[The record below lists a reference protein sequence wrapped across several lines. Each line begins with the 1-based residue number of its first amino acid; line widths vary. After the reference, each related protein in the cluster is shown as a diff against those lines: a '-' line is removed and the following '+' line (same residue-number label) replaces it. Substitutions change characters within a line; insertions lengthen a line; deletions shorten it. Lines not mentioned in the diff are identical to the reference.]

1 MKAITKARLSLMM
14 FMSLGL
20 ILGFDAQALAIG
32 SSQNPQ
38 TGSLGLEAT
47 IPSSPPTQSATIAVP
62 SNGQSFTSLP
72 ITISGLCPNNLLI
85 KAFSN
90 NVFIGSAQCINNNY
104 KLKADLF
111 NGSNDLYVQD
121 FDNLGQGGPLSNKV
135 SVTYA
140 NTQNV
145 SILSRVTITSS
156 YGELGAN
163 PGQQLI
169 WPVVISGGTPP
180 YAISTDWGDG
190 QPATLQSSA
199 FNGTIN
205 LVHVYNQ
212 AGIYTVTVTV
222 SDSKGSLAFLQLVG
236 IANGQITAV
245 NTTKPNISKTANS
258 NKNNSS
264 SSSVPWWVLSVVLIT
279 LLPAFWL
286 GSRHGRTVLL
296 KKYN

>member
-1 MKAITKARLSLMM
+1 MKQTTLRLKIA
-14 FMSLGL
+14 L
-20 ILGFDAQALAIG
+20 IVISSIVVIWPNSNVQALG
-32 SSQNPQ
+32 SQQNPQ

-47 IPSSPPTQSATIAVP
+47 IPSPPPTQSATIAVP

-140 NTQNV
+140 NAQNV

-245 NTTKPNISKTANS
+245 NTTKPSSTANS

-286 GSRHGRTVLL
+286 GSRHGRSVLL

>member
-1 MKAITKARLSLMM
+1 MVTRTKIYLITLTVGVV
-14 FMSLGL
+14 GL
-20 ILGFDAQALAIG
+20 VLGFSINALAIG

-38 TGSLGLEAT
+38 TGALGLEAT
-47 IPSSPPTQSATIAVP
+47 IPSQPPSQAATIAIP
-62 SNGQSFTSLP
+62 SSGQSFTTLP
-72 ITISGLCPNNLLI
+72 ITLSGLCPNGLLI

-90 NVFIGSAQCINNNY
+90 NVFIGSTQCTNNSY

-111 NGSNDLYVQD
+111 NGSNNLYVQD

-140 NTQNV
+140 NAQNV
-145 SILSRVTITSS
+145 SALSQVTITSS

-163 PGQQLI
+163 PGQQLV
-169 WPVVISGGTPP
+169 WPVVVGGGTPP

-190 QPATLQSSA
+190 QSATLQSSA
-199 FNGTIN
+199 FSGVIN
-205 LVHVYNQ
+205 LAHVYNQ

-222 SDSKGSLAFLQLVG
+222 TDSKGSLAFLQLVG

-245 NTTKPNISKTANS
+245 NTTKPSSTANS

-264 SSSVPWWVLSVVLIT
+264 SSFVPWWVLLIVLIA

-286 GSRHGRTVLL
+286 GSRHGRSVLL